1 MHELIID
8 TLYEELSRSSSVANV
23 TVHDIEKT
31 YMLIINEFQ
40 EQRDHL
46 LRRIHDAKQNIR
58 Q

>member
-1 MHELIID
+1 LHELIID

>member
-1 MHELIID
+1 
-8 TLYEELSRSSSVANV
+8 VANGAI
-23 TVHDIEKT
+23 HDIERT
-31 YMLIINEFQ
+31 YQIITNEFQ

>member
-1 MHELIID
+1 LHELIID

-23 TVHDIEKT
+23 AVHDIEKT
-31 YMLIINEFQ
+31 YMLIIKEFQ

-46 LRRIHDAKQNIR
+46 LRRIHNAKQNIR